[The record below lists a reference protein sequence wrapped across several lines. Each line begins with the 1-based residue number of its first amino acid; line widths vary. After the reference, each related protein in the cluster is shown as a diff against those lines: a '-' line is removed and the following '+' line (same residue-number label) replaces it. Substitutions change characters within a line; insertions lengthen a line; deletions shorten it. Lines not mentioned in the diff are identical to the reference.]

1 MKITTKLGGI
11 MEKLLLR
18 LDIFKNTGMLSQENY
33 EKVIKIIKYLEFK
46 NINIDEDN
54 GSMLITHI
62 VMYLN
67 RLNKGEMIE
76 NLDEESLEELKSFNE
91 YHNAEK
97 IYLNFENI
105 LGKINE
111 NEKGYILAH
120 LINLLKGEKE

>member
-1 MKITTKLGGI
+1 

-120 LINLLKGEKE
+120 LINLLKGEKEWKL

>member
-1 MKITTKLGGI
+1 

-105 LGKINE
+105 LGKINK

>member
-1 MKITTKLGGI
+1 MKIMTKLGGI

-18 LDIFKNTGMLSQENY
+18 LDIFKNAGMLSQENY